1 MRKPLVSIP
10 HSFKE
15 QLTYSAGIVL
25 TKLVAIIMLPV
36 FTHYLSPGDYA
47 RLDIIQTLAN
57 LTGLVIA
64 FGLADSLFRFAGETS
79 EPVVRRHMA
88 ANIFALAV
96 IALFVG
102 TLLTQLLAPFI
113 SRLLPG
119 EITLFQTRAIL
130 ASLSVTACI
139 SVPLAWLRMQ
149 GRAGLFF
156 IATAVWTVCQAGA
169 SAIALFLGY
178 GVDGVLLSGL
188 FCSIVLALV
197 LSIYQYCSTGISF
210 STSLSFAQARF
221 GGMLV
226 LAGIATFIIESS
238 GRWMLASES
247 GVQVLAEYALAWK
260 VGIMALLFTEP
271 FAMWWLPKRFA
282 VLNEEGKQQCASTTE
297 VGVVIALVSVVAI
310 SCAGPLLVTVL
321 SPKEYHNA
329 IQYIPAFAVLAG
341 IKAVTNLFTTG
352 ILTEK
357 KTLWPIYIDSSS
369 AFIALVCNLVF
380 IPYFQAWGA
389 IIALSIAFITR
400 LFLYLII
407 GQGVNFIPYQLYR
420 MGLLLFITMIVPL
433 VACQAESPIITMLL
447 GTLGGGLLLFCAV
460 LFGSISTDVLLKLFK
475 FTNTPLQGQ

>member
-1 MRKPLVSIP
+1 MRNPLLLMP
-10 HSFKE
+10 RSFKE

-25 TKLVAIIMLPV
+25 TKLIAIIMLPV

-47 RLDIIQTLAN
+47 RLDILQTLAN
-57 LTGLVIA
+57 LLGLVIA

-79 EPVVRRHMA
+79 EPIVRSDMA

-96 IALFVG
+96 IALVVG
-102 TLLTQLLAPFI
+102 TILMQALAPFI
-113 SRLLPG
+113 TRLLPG
-119 EITLFQTRAIL
+119 DITLFQTRAIL

-139 SVPLAWLRMQ
+139 AVPLAWLRMQ
-149 GRAGLFF
+149 GKAGMFF
-156 IATAVWTVCQAGA
+156 IATACWTLCQAGIT
-169 SAIALFLGY
+169 AIALFLGY
-178 GVDGVLLSGL
+178 GIDGVLVSGL
-188 FCSIVLALV
+188 FSAIVLALV

-210 STSLSFAQARF
+210 SMSLSLAQARF

-226 LAGIATFIIESS
+226 LAGIASFIIESS
-238 GRWMLASES
+238 GRWMLASEA

-282 VLNEEGKQQCASTTE
+282 VLNEDGKQQCASTTE
-297 VGVVIALVSVVAI
+297 IGVVIALVSVVAI
-310 SCAGPLLVTVL
+310 ACAGPFLVTIL

-357 KTLWPIYIDSSS
+357 KTLWPIYIDSGT
-369 AFIALVCNLVF
+369 AFVALAGNLIF

-389 IIALSIAFITR
+389 IFALTIALIMR
-400 LFLYLII
+400 LFLYLYI

-420 MGLLLFITMIVPL
+420 MGLLLFITIIIPA
-433 VACQAESPIITMLL
+433 VACQADSPIVTALL
-447 GTLGGGLLLFCAV
+447 GMLGGSLLLFCAI
-460 LFGSISTDVLLKLFK
+460 LFGSIPTDKLVK
-475 FTNTPLQGQ
+475 LWKPTNAPLQ